1 MGILSREV
9 AAEERGGAWSLW
21 SWLRQVVHVAGDAGA
36 DRTRSGTEREV
47 ALVAPDAA
55 PRAEST
61 EPEAPEGTAEEA
73 LPGEPAPGAFE
84 AFFREHERQIF
95 RYLVRMTGEE
105 QTAHDLT
112 QETFLRA
119 WLHFAKISRYDSPAA
134 WLFRV
139 ATNLALSHRRRRA
152 APAGS
157 PELLGD
163 DERPARSDPAGR
175 LVEHSHIQQTLL
187 ELSANQRSALVLR
200 EVYGLSCEEIAGIL
214 GISRDAA
221 KVTLFRA
228 RERFRARYNITG
240 GESA

>member
-9 AAEERGGAWSLW
+9 AAEERGGSWSLW
-21 SWLRQVVHVAGDAGA
+21 GWLRHVVLAEGDAG
-36 DRTRSGTEREV
+36 RTHLDAAREV
-47 ALVAPDAA
+47 ALVVQEAA
-55 PRAEST
+55 PRVEPAERA
-61 EPEAPEGTAEEA
+61 EPQGMEEEA
-73 LPGEPAPGAFE
+73 LPGEQTPGAFE
-84 AFFREHERQIF
+84 AFFRQHERQIF

-152 APAGS
+152 TPAGS

-163 DERPARSDPAGR
+163 DDRPGRSDPAR
-175 LVEHSHIQQTLL
+175 QLVERSHIQQTLL

-200 EVYGLSCEEIAGIL
+200 EVYGLSCDEIAGVL

-228 RERFRARYNITG
+228 RERFRTRYSITG

>member
-9 AAEERGGAWSLW
+9 AAEERDGMRSFWR
-21 SWLRQVVHVAGDAGA
+21 WLRHIALAEGDAGRPQH
-36 DRTRSGTEREV
+36 DVEREV
-47 ALVAPDAA
+47 ALIAQEAA
-55 PRAEST
+55 PRV
-61 EPEAPEGTAEEA
+61 EPAKHEVPEWAAEEA
-73 LPGEPAPGAFE
+73 LPGEPMPGAFE

-119 WLHFAKISRYDSPAA
+119 WLHFAKISRYDKPAA

-163 DERPARSDPAGR
+163 DEQPARSDPASQLIER
-175 LVEHSHIQQTLL
+175 SHIQQTLL

-200 EVYGLSCEEIAGIL
+200 EVYGLSCDEIAGIL

-228 RERFRARYNITG
+228 RERFRTRYSITG
-240 GESA
+240 GETS